1 LTATDSVV
9 TADAAAVAI
18 DHAVVNV
25 LGRMD
30 EAVLRFVS
38 FGFQVTERGHHTLG
52 SINHLMVFEQDYL
65 ELIGLPEG
73 PGPVRREVADSPLGL
88 NGLVLATAD
97 AAALHASLVARGVDA
112 TPPVDFSRP
121 VRRGGATHD
130 AAFRTVRLGAALS
143 RAGRVYFC
151 EHRTPDLVWHPPWQ
165 VHPNGCCGIAA
176 LTVVTDDPAGLAE
189 RHAAALGVPAVRTDD
204 HEVTIPLGDAEL
216 RLVSHTRYAER
227 YGVAALRAGGRRDF
241 MGAVSIRTR
250 SPQRLR
256 GFLAAA
262 LPAGAVHLEP
272 GRAVVAAAECF
283 DTVLEFVDTP
293 ATCERILPGLTKASP
308 STDPFIS
315 AASFQEAARMPTG
328 AAIRE
333 VRGGR

>member
-1 LTATDSVV
+1 V
-9 TADAAAVAI
+9 TPGAAAVLI

-30 EAVLRFVS
+30 EAVARFVA

-52 SINHLMVFEQDYL
+52 SINHLMVFEHDYL
-65 ELIGLPEG
+65 ELVGLPEG

-97 AAALHASLVARGVDA
+97 AAALHASLIARGIEA
-112 TPPVDFSRP
+112 TPPLDFSRP
-121 VRRGGATHD
+121 VRREGETHD

-151 EHRTPDLVWHPPWQ
+151 EHRTPHLVWHPPWQ

-176 LTVVTDDPAGLAE
+176 FTVVTDDPIGLAG
-189 RHAAALGVPAVRTDD
+189 RYAAALGVPATREDE
-204 HEVTIPLGDAEL
+204 HEVAIPLGDAEL
-216 RLVSHTRYAER
+216 RVVSQARYAGR
-227 YGVAALRAGGRRDF
+227 YGAAALRPGGRTDF
-241 MGAVSIRTR
+241 MGAVTIRTR

-262 LPAGAVHLEP
+262 LPAGAVRDEP
-272 GRAVVAAAECF
+272 GRTVVAASDCF
-283 DTVLEFVDTP
+283 DTVLEFVDAPTP
-293 ATCERILPGLTKASP
+293 
-308 STDPFIS
+308 D
-315 AASFQEAARMPTG
+315 EARP
-328 AAIRE
+328 
-333 VRGGR
+333 